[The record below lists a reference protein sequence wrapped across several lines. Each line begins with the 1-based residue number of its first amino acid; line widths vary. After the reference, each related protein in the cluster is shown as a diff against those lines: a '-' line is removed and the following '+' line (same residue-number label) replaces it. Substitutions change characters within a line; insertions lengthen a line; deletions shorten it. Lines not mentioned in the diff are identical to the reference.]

1 MKETKFI
8 AHNKEKWVR
17 FEELYQS
24 KSNDP
29 EELSDLYLDITDDL
43 SYSQT
48 FYSRRT
54 VRVYLNEL
62 AQRVYLGVHQQKGES
77 LSKFISVWKTS
88 LPLEIYRS
96 RKTLFFALIAF
107 IVYLMIGVI
116 TTHSDPDFPRIVMG
130 DAYVDMTIE
139 NIQKGNPLAVY
150 ESDRQMDMFLMITSN
165 NLKVA
170 FLTFVLGFFFTIGT
184 HVLLFYNG
192 VMLGAFQY
200 FFHLKGLLI
209 SSFLGIWIHGAFEI
223 SAIVLAGGA
232 GITAGNGFLFPKS
245 YTRLQSLQLSTKRG
259 LKIML
264 SLVPFIIIAGLLES
278 YVTHNY
284 QVLPDWSKWT
294 LILLSFSLILG
305 LYVLYPIYVARKN
318 PELVEREDVSGFQV
332 KKEIVFYK
340 IRSAGEVLADSFKLY
355 RKIFFKAMK
364 PVVSVV
370 LPLSLLLIYL
380 QFVNH
385 FDSQKTQYWFDWSSQ
400 FEMQFGYGFKNFQ
413 DGISLLGWIC
423 LLVVV
428 TASFFYQTKL
438 LAESG
443 EPSFTSFWSFVA
455 KRAISLFGALLPIVL
470 LATLLPWYLLLMAI
484 FFLPFFW
491 VLPATVALDD
501 HSFWKRFRKGLRY
514 SRSYYG
520 NALLVLLVLLSF
532 TAIVMQPIASVF
544 SLHTEWSDEPNMRDL
559 LDFAADFIK
568 RIASIYT
575 GEGIPWAN
583 LFRQVVYFTF
593 ILFVLPLFFMSM
605 VLAYYGEKERHELT
619 DLRRQFEK
627 FGKGSRSQEK
637 DSDFE

>member
-8 AHNKEKWVR
+8 AQNKEKWVR

-24 KSNDP
+24 RSNDP

-48 FYSRRT
+48 FYPRRT

-77 LSKFISVWKTS
+77 LSKFITVWKTS

-96 RKTLFFALIAF
+96 RKTLLFALISF
-107 IVYLMIGVI
+107 IVYMLIGVL
-116 TTHSDPDFPRIVMG
+116 TTQADPDFPRIVMG
-130 DAYVDMTIE
+130 DGYVDMTIE

-170 FLTFVLGFFFTIGT
+170 FLTFVMGFFFTIGT

-232 GITAGNGFLFPKS
+232 GITAGNGFLFPRS

-264 SLVPFIIIAGLLES
+264 SLVPFIIMAGLLES

-294 LILLSFSLILG
+294 LILLSFSLIL
-305 LYVLYPIYVARKN
+305 LFYVFYPIYVARKH
-318 PELVEREDVSGFQV
+318 PELVENEDISGFKA
-332 KKEIVFYK
+332 KKELLFYK
-340 IRSAGEVLADSFKLY
+340 IRSAGEILVDSFKLY
-355 RKIFFKAMK
+355 RRVFSKAMK
-364 PVVSVV
+364 PVALVA
-370 LPLSLLLIYL
+370 LPFSILLIFV
-380 QFVNH
+380 QFSAH
-385 FDSQKTQYWFDWSSQ
+385 FERQNTLYWFDWSSQ
-400 FEMQFGYGFKNFQ
+400 FEMLFGYGLKSLR
-413 DGISLLGWIC
+413 DGLVLLTWIF
-423 LLVVV
+423 LLAFAA
-428 TASFFYQTKL
+428 TSFFYQVKIHEN
-438 LAESG
+438 AEEIPLPNFRKFLSSRLF
-443 EPSFTSFWSFVA
+443 PVFV
-455 KRAISLFGALLPIVL
+455 ALLPLAL
-470 LATLLPWYLLLMAI
+470 LTTLLPWYILLLLL
-484 FFLPFFW
+484 FVFPFFW
-491 VLPATVALDD
+491 VSPACMALDEAV
-501 HSFWKRFRKGLRY
+501 FWKRYRKGFRF
-514 SRSYYG
+514 SRSSYG
-520 NALLVLLVLLSF
+520 NTLLTLLVLLCF
-532 TAIVMQPIASVF
+532 TALVMQPISSVF
-544 SLHTEWSDEPNMRDL
+544 SIHNEWSDEPGMRDL
-559 LDFAADFIK
+559 LDQAAEFIK
-568 RIASIYT
+568 RIANIYT
-575 GEGIPWAN
+575 GEGLPWAN
-583 LFRQVVYFTF
+583 LFRQIIYFSFLLF
-593 ILFVLPLFFMSM
+593 IIPLFLLSM
-605 VLAYYGEKERHELT
+605 ALTYYSEKERYELT
-619 DLRRQFEK
+619 DLRKQFEL
-627 FGKGSRSQEK
+627 FGKRSRSQEK